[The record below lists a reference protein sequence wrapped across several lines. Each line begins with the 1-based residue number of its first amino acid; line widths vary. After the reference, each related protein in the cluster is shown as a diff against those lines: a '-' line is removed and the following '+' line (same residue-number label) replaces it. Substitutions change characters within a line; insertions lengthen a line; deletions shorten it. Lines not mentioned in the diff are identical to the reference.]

1 MNTVTMRLFG
11 SFKKYGCT
19 VELTVLEGS
28 SISTIKRVL
37 AEKLGELVTDSVIAN
52 DETVLPDG
60 YVIKGDTYLSIL
72 PPVCGG

>member
-11 SFKKYGCT
+11 SFKKYGRT

-52 DETVLPDG
+52 DETILSDD